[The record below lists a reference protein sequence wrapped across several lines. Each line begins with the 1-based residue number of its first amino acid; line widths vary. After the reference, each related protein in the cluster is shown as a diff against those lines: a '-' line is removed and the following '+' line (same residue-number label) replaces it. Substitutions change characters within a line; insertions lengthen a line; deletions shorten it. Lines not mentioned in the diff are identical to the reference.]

1 MNNGTITEIN
11 ALVNQ
16 LEQGMRTQS
25 DTDIAYNG
33 WCNLVK
39 SEMYDKLSYKT
50 VHLDSKY
57 VNKRNKSSKPWW
69 NVNLTLIFKDGHDAE
84 RKLLKCN
91 VRSDKIYLKQ
101 QYVATR
107 KRLIEKYKDVK

>member
-25 DTDIAYNG
+25 DTGIAYNG

-39 SEMYDKLSYKT
+39 SEMYDKLSY
-50 VHLDSKY
+50 
-57 VNKRNKSSKPWW
+57 
-69 NVNLTLIFKDGHDAE
+69 
-84 RKLLKCN
+84 
-91 VRSDKIYLKQ
+91 
-101 QYVATR
+101 
-107 KRLIEKYKDVK
+107 